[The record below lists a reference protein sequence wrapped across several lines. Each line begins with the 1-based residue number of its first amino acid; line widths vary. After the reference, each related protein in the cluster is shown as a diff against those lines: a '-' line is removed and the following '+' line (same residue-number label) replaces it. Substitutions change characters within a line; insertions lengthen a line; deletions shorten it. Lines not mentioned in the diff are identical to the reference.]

1 MKVAAGFNSP
11 TRDMLSPTLFPLFCV
26 LFLCLPVAVI
36 FTVQREIT
44 AVVSPEF
51 GFRSLSLFSLY
62 SRNAHDASS
71 PVIRFRQPIPKD
83 DERLLRLASRVNPDQ
98 PSPGS
103 IRKLAFMYL
112 TTAPLPFAPLW
123 ETFFTGISE
132 ELYNVYVHA
141 DPTREYDPPFSG
153 VFENRVIHSKPT
165 ERNTPTLAAAARR
178 LIAHALL
185 DDPRN
190 YMFALFSPSCVPI
203 RSFDFTYKTLVTSR
217 RSFIEILRDEP
228 LQFDRWAA
236 RGPLAMLPEV
246 RFDDFRIG
254 SQFWVL
260 KRKHAHVVARDR
272 SIWEKFNKTCVWEGS
287 CFPEENYFPTLI
299 NLRDPRGCVPATLTH
314 VDWTIHSRGHPRM
327 YEPDEVVPELI
338 MRLRNT
344 RPRYGEE
351 GVNGS
356 DWSTIE
362 RSDPFL
368 FARKFS
374 PEALGPLMGMAST
387 VLFNDSAY
395 GA

>member
-1 MKVAAGFNSP
+1 MKIAAGFNSP

-26 LFLCLPVAVI
+26 LFLCFPVAVI

-44 AVVSPEF
+44 AATSPEF
-51 GFRSLSLFSLY
+51 GFH
-62 SRNAHDASS
+62 SRNLHAST
-71 PVIRFRQPIPKD
+71 PVVRFRQQIPKD
-83 DERLLRLASRVNPDQ
+83 DEQLLRLASRVNPNQ

-123 ETFFTGISE
+123 ETFFNGSSK

-153 VFENRVIHSKPT
+153 VFENRVIHSKPS
-165 ERNTPTLAAAARR
+165 ERNTPTLASAARR

-185 DDPRN
+185 DDPQN

-203 RSFDFTYKTLVTSR
+203 RSFDFTYKTLVSSR
-217 RSFIEILRDEP
+217 KSFIELLKDEP
-228 LQFDRWAA
+228 LQFERWAA
-236 RGPLAMLPEV
+236 RGPIAMLPEV

-260 KRKHAHVVARDR
+260 KRRHALVVARDR
-272 SIWEKFNKTCVWEGS
+272 RIWEKFNKTCLWEGS
-287 CFPEENYFPTLI
+287 CFPEENYFPTLL
-299 NLRDPRGCVPATLTH
+299 NMKDPRGCVPATLTH
-314 VDWTIHSRGHPRM
+314 VDWTINEEGHPRM
-327 YEPDEVVPELI
+327 YEREEVVHELI
-338 MRLRNT
+338 VRLRNT
-344 RPRYGEE
+344 RPRYGED
-351 GVNGS
+351 GINGS
-356 DWSTIE
+356 DWTIG

-374 PEALGPLMGMAST
+374 PEALELLMGMART
-387 VLFNDSAY
+387 VLFNDSAC